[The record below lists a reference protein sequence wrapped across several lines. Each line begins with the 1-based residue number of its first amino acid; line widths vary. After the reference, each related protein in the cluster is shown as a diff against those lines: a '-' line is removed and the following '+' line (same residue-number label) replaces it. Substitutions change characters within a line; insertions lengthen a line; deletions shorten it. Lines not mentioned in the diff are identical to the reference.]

1 MQTQKKQT
9 KRVMLPFVQKIR
21 ELYNDLKK
29 ENLPKLLL
37 AVTFIVVLG
46 GGFVFLVEE
55 RPNHEMFAK
64 IFDAFW
70 WAFVTITTVG
80 YGDKYPI
87 TTIGRVLAL
96 FIMLMGVVTTS
107 ILSGT
112 IASIFV
118 DRKIREGKGLQDVS
132 MKNHTVICGWNINAE
147 KIIEGIARISGKS
160 KQGVVL
166 INDMDPE
173 EFQALSSKFPE
184 LDLRFVRGDFTNE
197 KILNKGSITT
207 AKAAIL
213 LSDSSGGK
221 TLQNADE
228 RTILAALGIKS
239 LNPDIVLSAE
249 LVNPDNEQHLRRAN
263 VDDIVVYGEFN
274 GFLHASSTVSTG
286 VPRVVKE
293 MLSIDGDHIIK
304 NVSIPSQFVGKT
316 FLELA
321 EHFLK
326 TGTGI
331 LIGVLSEEKKMTLDD
346 ILSEDS
352 SAIDEFIKRKFAEAE
367 IDLGEE
373 EGKEELQIKLNP
385 GKDYVIKDTD
395 SAFVLG

>member
-1 MQTQKKQT
+1 MQTQKRQNPK
-9 KRVMLPFVQKIR
+9 KVLLFAQKIG
-21 ELYNDLKK
+21 ELYKDLKK

-37 AVTFIVVLG
+37 AVLFIVVVG
-46 GGFVFLVEE
+46 GGFVFLAETHS
-55 RPNHEMFAK
+55 NHKMFGK

-70 WAFVTITTVG
+70 WAIVTVTTVG

-87 TTIGRVLAL
+87 TTSGRILAL
-96 FIMLMGVVTTS
+96 LIMLMGVVTTS

-147 KIIEGIARISGKS
+147 KIIGGIVKIAGKG

-166 INDMDPE
+166 INEMDPE
-173 EFQALSSKFPE
+173 EFQALTSKFPE

-197 KILNKGSITT
+197 KILNKASITT

-239 LNPDIVLSAE
+239 LNPDIILSAE
-249 LVNPDNEQHLRRAN
+249 LVNPENEQHLKRAN
-263 VDDIVVYGEFN
+263 VDDIVIYGEFN

-286 VPRVVKE
+286 IPLLVKE
-293 MLSIDGDHIIK
+293 MLSIEGGHLIK
-304 NVSIPSQFVGKT
+304 NIPIPSQFVGKT

-321 EHFLK
+321 EYFLENGK
-326 TGTGI
+326 GI

-367 IDLGEE
+367 IDLAEE
-373 EGKEELQIKLNP
+373 ETKEELQIKINP